1 VVPSYIPPSVLRL
14 LDRLVDTP
22 VAVTDA
28 ALTLL
33 LGSSTRGRH
42 TEEEQRALEI
52 GMVSELR
59 SAAGRYPA
67 DRQLRRLITELRAT
81 LGTALR
87 RWRDRLSP
95 LDVGRTS
102 RPGRRA
108 TGLRREELAEL
119 AGLSVDY
126 VVRLEQGRAT
136 SPSAQVVASLA
147 RALQLEPVERDYAYR
162 LAGLLPPQ
170 EGTISTHVPA
180 GVQRMLARLGEF
192 PVGVF
197 SADWTLLSWT
207 PSWAVLMGDPSA
219 RTPVERNLVRSVFAP
234 GPSRLA
240 AWPVLQDGDALK
252 PALVADLR
260 TALVDYPRDRALI
273 DLVAEMR
280 STSAEFTRLWDEGE
294 VGPHVSARK
303 TVVHPQVGEV
313 KCDCDVLTV
322 PGCDIRL
329 VVYTVAAGSVDAEK
343 LEFLRVTNGVGADG
357 PSPPGPGL
365 FSTR

>member
-1 VVPSYIPPSVLRL
+1 M
-14 LDRLVDTP
+14 D
-22 VAVTDA
+22 
-28 ALTLL
+28 
-33 LGSSTRGRH
+33 
-42 TEEEQRALEI
+42 E
-52 GMVSELR
+52 
-59 SAAGRYPA
+59 
-67 DRQLRRLITELRAT
+67 T

-95 LDVGRTS
+95 IDIGRSS

-108 TGLRREELAEL
+108 VGLRREELAEL

-136 SPSAQVVASLA
+136 NPSAQVVASLA
-147 RALQLEPVERDYAYR
+147 RALQLEPRERDYAYR

-207 PSWAVLMGDPSA
+207 PAWAVLLGDPSA
-219 RTPVERNLVRSVFAP
+219 RTHVERNLVRSVFAE
-234 GPSRLA
+234 GPRGLA
-240 AWPVLQDGDALK
+240 AWPVLQDDDALN

-260 TALVDYPRDRALI
+260 TALVDYPHDRGLI
-273 DLVAEMR
+273 DLVAELR
-280 STSAEFTRLWDEGE
+280 STSAEFARLWDEGA

-303 TVVHPQVGEV
+303 IIVHPEVGEV
-313 KCDCDVLTV
+313 TCDCDVLTV

-329 VVYTVAAGSVDAEK
+329 VVYTVAAGSADAEK
-343 LEFLRVTNGVGADG
+343 LEFLRVTNGARADG
-357 PSPPGPGL
+357 SSSPGSGL
-365 FSTR
+365 FSTP

>member
-1 VVPSYIPPSVLRL
+1 M
-14 LDRLVDTP
+14 D
-22 VAVTDA
+22 
-28 ALTLL
+28 
-33 LGSSTRGRH
+33 
-42 TEEEQRALEI
+42 E
-52 GMVSELR
+52 
-59 SAAGRYPA
+59 
-67 DRQLRRLITELRAT
+67 T

-95 LDVGRTS
+95 VDVGRTS

-108 TGLRREELAEL
+108 AGLRREELAEL

-147 RALQLEPVERDYAYR
+147 RALQLQPVERDYAYR

-170 EGTISTHVPA
+170 EGTISTHVPT
-180 GVQRMLARLGEF
+180 GVQRMLARLREF

-207 PSWAVLMGDPSA
+207 PAWAVLLGDPSA
-219 RTPVERNLVRSVFAP
+219 RAPVERNLARAVFSA
-234 GPSRLA
+234 GPSGLA
-240 AWPVLQDGDALK
+240 AWPVLKEDDALG

-260 TALVDYPRDRALI
+260 TALVNYPRDRGLVELI
-273 DLVAEMR
+273 EELR
-280 STSAEFTRLWDEGE
+280 STSAEFTRLWDEGA

-313 KCDCDVLTV
+313 TCDCDVLTV
-322 PGCDIRL
+322 PGSGIRL
-329 VVYTVAAGSVDAEK
+329 VVYTVAAGSADAEK
-343 LEFLRVTNGVGADG
+343 LEFLRVTNGVRADG
-357 PSPPGPGL
+357 SPPPEPGL
-365 FSTR
+365 FSQP

>member
-1 VVPSYIPPSVLRL
+1 M
-14 LDRLVDTP
+14 D
-22 VAVTDA
+22 
-28 ALTLL
+28 
-33 LGSSTRGRH
+33 
-42 TEEEQRALEI
+42 E
-52 GMVSELR
+52 
-59 SAAGRYPA
+59 
-67 DRQLRRLITELRAT
+67 T
-81 LGTALR
+81 LGTALH

-95 LDVGRTS
+95 TDVGLTS

-108 TGLRREELAEL
+108 VGLRREELAEL

-126 VVRLEQGRAT
+126 VVRLEQGRAKN
-136 SPSAQVVASLA
+136 PSAQVVASLT
-147 RALQLEPVERDYAYR
+147 RALQLQSLERDHAYR

-207 PSWAVLMGDPSA
+207 PAWSVLMGDPSA
-219 RTPVERNLVRSVFAP
+219 RTLDERNLARAVFAT
-234 GPSRLA
+234 GPSGLA
-240 AWPVLQDGDALK
+240 SWPVLQDGDALK

-260 TALVDYPRDRALI
+260 TALIDYSRDRGLTN
-273 DLVAEMR
+273 LVEELR
-280 STSAEFTRLWDEGE
+280 STSAEFARLWDEGS

-313 KCDCDVLTV
+313 ICDCDVLTV

-329 VVYTVAAGSVDAEK
+329 VVYTVAAGSPDAEK
-343 LEFLRVTNGVGADG
+343 LEFLRVTNGDRT
-357 PSPPGPGL
+357 PPGLGL
-365 FSTR
+365 FSTP

>member
-1 VVPSYIPPSVLRL
+1 M
-14 LDRLVDTP
+14 D
-22 VAVTDA
+22 
-28 ALTLL
+28 
-33 LGSSTRGRH
+33 
-42 TEEEQRALEI
+42 E
-52 GMVSELR
+52 
-59 SAAGRYPA
+59 
-67 DRQLRRLITELRAT
+67 T

-95 LDVGRTS
+95 ADVGRAAQ
-102 RPGRRA
+102 PGRRA
-108 TGLRREELAEL
+108 AGLRREELAEL

-136 SPSAQVVASLA
+136 NPSAQVMASLA
-147 RALQLEPVERDYAYR
+147 RALQLRPLERDHAYR

-170 EGTISTHVPA
+170 EGTVSTHVPA
-180 GVQRMLARLGEF
+180 GIQRMLARLGDL

-207 PSWAVLMGDPSA
+207 PSWAVLLGDPGA
-219 RTPVERNLVRSVFAP
+219 KAPADRNLARAVFAT

-240 AWPVLQDGDALK
+240 SWPVVQGDDSLN

-260 TALVDYPRDRALI
+260 TALVDHPHDRALAA
-273 DLVAEMR
+273 LVEELR
-280 STSAEFTRLWDEGE
+280 STSPEFTRLWDGGA

-313 KCDCDVLTV
+313 TCDCDVLTV

-329 VVYTVAAGSVDAEK
+329 VVYTVAAGSADAEK
-343 LEFLRVTNGVGADG
+343 LEFLRVTNGSRV
-357 PSPPGPGL
+357 SQ
-365 FSTR
+365 

>member
-1 VVPSYIPPSVLRL
+1 M
-14 LDRLVDTP
+14 D
-22 VAVTDA
+22 
-28 ALTLL
+28 
-33 LGSSTRGRH
+33 
-42 TEEEQRALEI
+42 E
-52 GMVSELR
+52 
-59 SAAGRYPA
+59 
-67 DRQLRRLITELRAT
+67 T

-95 LDVGRTS
+95 LDVGRAA

-108 TGLRREELAEL
+108 VGLRREELAEL

-147 RALQLEPVERDYAYR
+147 RALQLQPAERDYAYR

-170 EGTISTHVPA
+170 EGTVSTHVPA
-180 GVQRMLARLGEF
+180 GVQRMLARLGDF

-207 PSWAVLMGDPSA
+207 PAWAVLLGDPGA
-219 RTPVERNLVRSVFAP
+219 RPHAERNLVRAVFAS
-234 GPSRLA
+234 GPRGPAQPSEPSEPSGRSQPQGLS
-240 AWPVLQDGDALK
+240 AWPVLQDCDTLS

-260 TALVDYPRDRALI
+260 TALLDHPRDRALT
-273 DLVAEMR
+273 DLIAELR
-280 STSAEFTRLWDEGE
+280 STSEQFARLWDEGA

-303 TVVHPQVGEV
+303 TVVHPQVGEIT
-313 KCDCDVLTV
+313 CDCDVLTV

-329 VVYTVAAGSVDAEK
+329 VVYTVAAGSPDAEK
-343 LEFLRVTNGVGADG
+343 LEFLRVTYGVPADG
-357 PSPPGPGL
+357 SGPSAPGL
-365 FSTR
+365 FSTP

>member
-1 VVPSYIPPSVLRL
+1 M
-14 LDRLVDTP
+14 D
-22 VAVTDA
+22 
-28 ALTLL
+28 
-33 LGSSTRGRH
+33 
-42 TEEEQRALEI
+42 E
-52 GMVSELR
+52 
-59 SAAGRYPA
+59 
-67 DRQLRRLITELRAT
+67 T
-81 LGTALR
+81 LGVALR

-95 LDVGRTS
+95 VDVGRTS

-108 TGLRREELAEL
+108 VGLRREELAEL

-147 RALQLEPVERDYAYR
+147 RALQLQPVERDHAYR

-180 GVQRMLARLGEF
+180 GVQRILARLGEF

-207 PSWAVLMGDPSA
+207 PAWSVLMGDPSA
-219 RTPVERNLVRSVFAP
+219 RTRIERNLARSVFAT

-240 AWPVLQDGDALK
+240 AWPVLQEGDALH

-260 TALVDYPRDRALI
+260 TALVEYPRDRGLI
-273 DLVAEMR
+273 DLVAELR
-280 STSAEFTRLWDEGE
+280 STSAEFTRLWDEGT

-313 KCDCDVLTV
+313 ICDCDVLTV

-329 VVYTVAAGSVDAEK
+329 VVYTVAAGSTDAEK
-343 LEFLRVTNGVGADG
+343 LEFLRVTNGVRADG
-357 PSPPGPGL
+357 PAPAGPGL
-365 FSTR
+365 FSTP

>member
-1 VVPSYIPPSVLRL
+1 M
-14 LDRLVDTP
+14 D
-22 VAVTDA
+22 
-28 ALTLL
+28 
-33 LGSSTRGRH
+33 
-42 TEEEQRALEI
+42 E
-52 GMVSELR
+52 
-59 SAAGRYPA
+59 
-67 DRQLRRLITELRAT
+67 T

-95 LDVGRTS
+95 VDVGRTP

-108 TGLRREELAEL
+108 VGLRREELAEL

-147 RALQLEPVERDYAYR
+147 RALQLEPVERDHAYR

-170 EGTISTHVPA
+170 AGTISTHVPT

-207 PSWAVLMGDPSA
+207 PAWAALLGDPSA
-219 RTPVERNLVRSVFAP
+219 RTPVERNLVRAVFAT
-234 GPSRLA
+234 GPSGLA
-240 AWPVLQDGDALK
+240 AWPVLKDGDTLS

-260 TALVDYPRDRALI
+260 TALVDHPRDQGLI

-280 STSAEFTRLWDEGE
+280 STSAEFARLWDEGA

-313 KCDCDVLTV
+313 TCDCDVLTV
-322 PGCDIRL
+322 PGSDIRL
-329 VVYTVAAGSVDAEK
+329 VVYTVAAGSLDAEK
-343 LEFLRVTNGVGADG
+343 LEFLRVTNGVRASG
-357 PSPPGPGL
+357 S
-365 FSTR
+365 

>member
-1 VVPSYIPPSVLRL
+1 M
-14 LDRLVDTP
+14 D
-22 VAVTDA
+22 
-28 ALTLL
+28 
-33 LGSSTRGRH
+33 
-42 TEEEQRALEI
+42 E
-52 GMVSELR
+52 
-59 SAAGRYPA
+59 
-67 DRQLRRLITELRAT
+67 T

-95 LDVGRTS
+95 VDVGRTS

-108 TGLRREELAEL
+108 LGLRREELADL

-147 RALQLEPVERDYAYR
+147 RALQLQPAERDYAYR

-170 EGTISTHVPA
+170 DGTISTHVPA

-207 PSWAVLMGDPSA
+207 PAWAALIGDPSA
-219 RTPVERNLVRSVFAP
+219 RTPRERNLVRTVFTS
-234 GPSRLA
+234 GPRGLA
-240 AWPVLQDGDALK
+240 AWPVIQDGDGLN

-260 TALVDYPRDRALI
+260 TALIDYPHDSALI
-273 DLVAEMR
+273 DLVAELR
-280 STSAEFTRLWDEGE
+280 STSAEFARLWDEGA
-294 VGPHVSARK
+294 VGQHVSARK

-313 KCDCDVLTV
+313 TCDCDVLTV
-322 PGCDIRL
+322 PGCDVRL
-329 VVYTVAAGSVDAEK
+329 VLYTVAAGSVDAEK
-343 LEFLRVTNGVGADG
+343 LEFLRVTNGVGAEG
-357 PSPPGPGL
+357 SSPPEPGL

>member
-1 VVPSYIPPSVLRL
+1 M
-14 LDRLVDTP
+14 D
-22 VAVTDA
+22 
-28 ALTLL
+28 
-33 LGSSTRGRH
+33 
-42 TEEEQRALEI
+42 E
-52 GMVSELR
+52 
-59 SAAGRYPA
+59 
-67 DRQLRRLITELRAT
+67 T

-108 TGLRREELAEL
+108 VGLRREELAEL

-136 SPSAQVVASLA
+136 SPSAQVIASLA

-180 GVQRMLARLGEF
+180 GIQRMLARLSEF

-207 PSWAVLMGDPSA
+207 PAWAALLGDPSA
-219 RTPVERNLVRSVFAP
+219 RTDVERNLLRSVFAA
-234 GPSRLA
+234 GPRALA
-240 AWPVLQDGDALK
+240 AWPVLHEDNTLK

-260 TALVDYPRDRALI
+260 TALVSYPRDRGLV
-273 DLVAEMR
+273 DFVAELR
-280 STSAEFTRLWDEGE
+280 SASAEFTRLWDEGA
-294 VGPHVSARK
+294 VGLHVSARK
-303 TVVHPQVGEV
+303 TIVHPQVGDV
-313 KCDCDVLTV
+313 TCDCDVLTV

-329 VVYTVAAGSVDAEK
+329 VVYTVAAGSADAEK
-343 LEFLRVTNGVGADG
+343 LEFLRVTNGVRADR
-357 PSPPGPGL
+357 P
-365 FSTR
+365 

>member
-1 VVPSYIPPSVLRL
+1 M
-14 LDRLVDTP
+14 D
-22 VAVTDA
+22 
-28 ALTLL
+28 
-33 LGSSTRGRH
+33 
-42 TEEEQRALEI
+42 E
-52 GMVSELR
+52 
-59 SAAGRYPA
+59 
-67 DRQLRRLITELRAT
+67 T

-95 LDVGRTS
+95 VDVGRPS

-108 TGLRREELAEL
+108 VGLRREELAEL

-147 RALQLEPVERDYAYR
+147 RALQLEPVERDHAYR

-170 EGTISTHVPA
+170 KGTISTHVPA

-207 PSWAVLMGDPSA
+207 PAWAALLGDPSP
-219 RTPVERNLVRSVFAP
+219 RTETERNLVRAVFAT
-234 GPSRLA
+234 GTNGLA
-240 AWPVLQDGDALK
+240 AWPVRHAGDALYT
-252 PALVADLR
+252 ALVADLR
-260 TALVDYPRDRALI
+260 TALVDYPRDHGLI
-273 DLVAEMR
+273 DLVAELR
-280 STSAEFTRLWDEGE
+280 ATSTEFARLWDEGA

-303 TVVHPQVGEV
+303 TILHPQVGEV
-313 KCDCDVLTV
+313 TCDCDVLTV

-329 VVYTVAAGSVDAEK
+329 IVYTVAAGSADAEK
-343 LEFLRVTNGVGADG
+343 LEFLGVTSGAT
-357 PSPPGPGL
+357 P
-365 FSTR
+365 

>member
-1 VVPSYIPPSVLRL
+1 
-14 LDRLVDTP
+14 VD
-22 VAVTDA
+22 
-28 ALTLL
+28 
-33 LGSSTRGRH
+33 
-42 TEEEQRALEI
+42 E
-52 GMVSELR
+52 
-59 SAAGRYPA
+59 
-67 DRQLRRLITELRAT
+67 T

-95 LDVGRTS
+95 IDVGRAA

-108 TGLRREELAEL
+108 VGLRREELAEL

-162 LAGLLPPQ
+162 LAGLLPPS
-170 EGTISTHVPA
+170 EGAISTHVPA

-207 PSWAVLMGDPSA
+207 PAWAVLMGDPSA
-219 RTPVERNLVRSVFAP
+219 RTHAERNLVRAVFAA
-234 GPSRLA
+234 GSSGLA
-240 AWPVLQDGDALK
+240 AWPVLREGGALS

-260 TALVDYPRDRALI
+260 TALVDYPRDRGLI
-273 DLVAEMR
+273 DLVAELR
-280 STSAEFTRLWDEGE
+280 STSAEFARLWDEGA
-294 VGPHVSARK
+294 VGRHVSARK
-303 TVVHPQVGEV
+303 VIVHPQVGEV
-313 KCDCDVLTV
+313 TCDCDVLTV
-322 PGCDIRL
+322 PGCDVRL

-343 LEFLRVTNGVGADG
+343 LEFLRVTNGVGS
-357 PSPPGPGL
+357 SPPGPEL
-365 FSTR
+365 FSTP

>member
-1 VVPSYIPPSVLRL
+1 M
-14 LDRLVDTP
+14 D
-22 VAVTDA
+22 
-28 ALTLL
+28 
-33 LGSSTRGRH
+33 
-42 TEEEQRALEI
+42 E
-52 GMVSELR
+52 
-59 SAAGRYPA
+59 
-67 DRQLRRLITELRAT
+67 T
-81 LGTALR
+81 LGTALH

-95 LDVGRTS
+95 ADVGLAS

-108 TGLRREELAEL
+108 VGLRREELAEL

-147 RALQLEPVERDYAYR
+147 RALQLQPMERDHAYR

-170 EGTISTHVPA
+170 EGTVSTHVPA

-207 PSWAVLMGDPSA
+207 PSWSVLIGDPSA
-219 RTPVERNLVRSVFAP
+219 RTHDERNLARAVFAT

-240 AWPVLQDGDALK
+240 AWPVLQADDALK

-260 TALVDYPRDRALI
+260 TALVAYPRDRGLNN
-273 DLVAEMR
+273 LVDELR
-280 STSAEFTRLWDEGE
+280 STSAQFARLWDEGK

-313 KCDCDVLTV
+313 TCDCDVLTV
-322 PGCDIRL
+322 PGCDLRL
-329 VVYTVAAGSVDAEK
+329 VVYTVAAGSTDAEK
-343 LEFLRVTNGVGADG
+343 LEFLRVTNGVRTDG
-357 PSPPGPGL
+357 PTPPEPGL
-365 FSTR
+365 FSTP